1 MVEIHNY
8 IVTFLTPK
16 CNLCNLGD
24 NLGASPLN
32 SPNITVL
39 YSHNNIARVEIACA
53 ISTPRHTHTPP
64 NAPAREMR
72 TTSPAHKSVR
82 TTGIP
87 NNMRVPSTKAV
98 ALLLAA
104 CRSSRSAQASYHL
117 DETYVGTSTPTVFP
131 MGPTSPAPESAAPAA
146 AGAPDDSSATQLTC
160 PDTLDQSA
168 IIDSGATL
176 YYAVVPSDPAGSG
189 NGLLCGRLEVED
201 QDGWIGMGFSAD
213 GLMTGSQAI
222 IGIPAD
228 GTVLKYDLTYTAA
241 PMSDDRQTLT
251 GTSIAEADGRV
262 IMEFAKLLV
271 EEGEVAILEG
281 VENRFIHARGPS
293 ELGYHTNGRTSASV
307 VLATTAG
314 DQDSASLP
322 PAPTPDASAVIEFT
336 EGAKDCTKEMCEY
349 QLADNFL
356 LKYQVNVPSDTT
368 LEVCEKCTISMEAIY
383 DGEAWVAIAFSTDG
397 SMIGSESVM

>member
-1 MVEIHNY
+1 MANALLSSRY
-8 IVTFLTPK
+8 I
-16 CNLCNLGD
+16 
-24 NLGASPLN
+24 
-32 SPNITVL
+32 L
-39 YSHNNIARVEIACA
+39 YYLHNNIAQVKIAWA
-53 ISTPRHTHTPP
+53 ISHHDNTHTPS

-72 TTSPAHKSVR
+72 TTSPTHKSAQS
-82 TTGIP
+82 TGIP
-87 NNMRVPSTKAV
+87 NNMRAPSTKAV

-104 CRSSRSAQASYHL
+104 CLSSRSALASYHL
-117 DETYVGTSTPTVFP
+117 DETYSSTPTIFP
-131 MGPTSPAPESAAPAA
+131 TSPTSPAPESAAPTAG
-146 AGAPDDSSATQLTC
+146 GAPDDSSAAQLTC

-168 IIDSGATL
+168 IIDSSATL

-201 QDGWIGMGFSAD
+201 QDGWIGIGFSAD
-213 GLMTGSQAI
+213 GLMTGSQAV

-251 GTSIAEADGRV
+251 GTSIAEADGRL

-281 VENRFIHARGPS
+281 AENRFIHARGPS

-307 VLATTAG
+307 VLATAVV
-314 DQDSASLP
+314 DQDSALP
-322 PAPTPDASAVIEFT
+322 PAPTPDASAVIDT
-336 EGAKDCTKEMCEY
+336 TVGAKDCTKEMCES

-368 LEVCEKCTISMEAIY
+368 LVTCDECTISCEAIY